1 MAREDIVAGLK
12 SALAKGESL
21 KQAMIT
27 FYNAG
32 YNREDIQE
40 AARAL
45 QSDQLTQGIVQPQIP
60 IQPQQ
65 QPAQT
70 QQQIQQ
76 PQAIQPQVQQPTQ
89 QRVSGY
95 GKPKKTGRTLIIT
108 LVVVLSLLLGLLAV
122 IFIFKDQLTDILN
135 KLI

>member
-65 QPAQT
+65 QPTQT

-76 PQAIQPQVQQPTQ
+76 PQAIQSQVQQPTQ